1 MKDEQLNDTLWILRL
16 YEMFLDLKH
25 KFEICMCH
33 YLGVAFVLCYRIFEI
48 NHYCFYEVIIFS

>member
-25 KFEICMCH
+25 KFEICICH
-33 YLGVAFVLCYRIFEI
+33 YLGVAFVLCYR
-48 NHYCFYEVIIFS
+48 V